1 MQSWALVLRCTQK
14 ILFMFGLYWF
24 IGIHQ
29 VPQSISEKRRCVDK
43 RFTFAKRLL
52 LVLCRVGPLYP
63 DIEIYRDA
71 FLFMLECWSIWY
83 SVLCGAVMFFFLKPM
98 RILPF
103 LVAAN
108 SVNYGFL
115 AWADE
120 KWNGCIWVFASARLP
135 LVWSLPKV
143 REDVECKSLSKETPW
158 RILMVNSSFNYLIHN
173 SIMPN
178 CQVSALHRKTQQTQ
192 HRRSHGRC
200 ASEVSKLLIEQVL
213 NFFDA

>member
-1 MQSWALVLRCTQK
+1 MYPENPFHVWFILVYRYSPSTSEYFREKALCGQK
-14 ILFMFGLYWF
+14 IYLCQAAVTCFYVGSVRCILISRYIEMHFCLCWHVG
-24 IGIHQ
+24 
-29 VPQSISEKRRCVDK
+29 QSDIQCC
-43 RFTFAKRLL
+43 A
-52 LVLCRVGPLYP
+52 GPW
-63 DIEIYRDA
+63 
-71 FLFMLECWSIWY
+71 C
-83 SVLCGAVMFFFLKPM
+83 FFFKPM

-143 REDVECKSLSKETPW
+143 REDVECKSLSKETHEGSW
-158 RILMVNSSFNYLIHN
+158 WSIHLNYLIHN

-178 CQVSALHRKTQQTQ
+178 CQVSALHTGRPNKLNTAEAMAAAPRKFRT
-192 HRRSHGRC
+192 C
-200 ASEVSKLLIEQVL
+200 
-213 NFFDA
+213 